1 MRPARK
7 KLLVSIM
14 QKKSV
19 LPSNSPTTTTRVEY
33 SPYEGSISEDA
44 AQLINGVQISG
55 VTAIYYLCSAQYA
68 MPQRRIGDDMFYY
81 VVKGQGEISTRG
93 KTIKVSAGDCAHF
106 ARGVLHAARANTR
119 DPFEVIALHYTAKVF
134 GALTIPQ
141 VLGFPDLFRLG
152 AASPFE
158 EMLTISCRE
167 FALRPV
173 GWQCGLEALVLR
185 MLLYLMRN
193 CSGEMQAEFCA
204 DKRREL
210 ERVLPAL
217 EHLREQMEQPVD
229 VTVLAR
235 ACHLSAPQFRRVF
248 RAALGS
254 TPTEY
259 SRLRRMEEAALLLR
273 GGDETLAVIASR
285 VGYADPAF
293 FAHSFKK
300 IMGVSPGKYRAQ
312 SDL

>member
-1 MRPARK
+1 MRRARK
-7 KLLVSIM
+7 KLLISIM
-14 QKKSV
+14 RKDSL
-19 LPSNSPTTTTRVEY
+19 LPADSPTTTARREY
-33 SPYEGSISEDA
+33 SPYNEGISEDA
-44 AQLINGVQISG
+44 AQLISSARISG
-55 VTAIYYLCSAQYA
+55 VTAIYYRCTAQYA
-68 MPQRRIGDDMFYY
+68 MAERRIGDDMFYY
-81 VVKGQGEISTRG
+81 VVKGSGQISSRG
-93 KTIKVSAGDCAHF
+93 KTVKVRPGDCAHF
-106 ARGVLHAARANTR
+106 ARGVLHAACANAR

-141 VLGFPDLFRLG
+141 ILGFPDVFRLG
-152 AASPFE
+152 PASPFE

-173 GWQCGLEALVLR
+173 GWECGLEALVLR

-193 CSGEMQAEFCA
+193 CGSDMQAPFSA
-204 DKRREL
+204 SKWREL

-217 EHLREQMEQPVD
+217 ELLRAQISQPVD
-229 VTVLAR
+229 VQVLAR
-235 ACHLSAPQFRRVF
+235 VCHLSPPQFRRVF

-254 TPTEY
+254 APTEY

-273 GGDETLAVIASR
+273 GGDETIAVIASR

-300 IMGVSPGKYRAQ
+300 IMGISPGKYRAQ
-312 SDL
+312 SGF